1 MRTILIIGATGLL
14 GHALGPHLKS
24 TGKYRVVLHGNSHA
38 SELTADFSQAKHA
51 SYCLSQIDPDVVVN
65 LAALTN
71 VDVCELQVNDAYRI
85 NTAIV
90 ENIVGWI
97 KAVKPACHLIQISTD
112 HLYDAVMLDG
122 KESDRCSNEEIIK
135 LVNVYALSKY
145 AGEIAA
151 RCINSTILRTNFFG
165 KSHLLSRVSFTDWLY
180 LALVKREEIKVFTDV
195 FFSPLSISS
204 LVEMI
209 ELSITKRPIGT
220 FNLGSRFGMSK
231 ATFAFKFA
239 RVLGLDETCL
249 TPIKSAE
256 ATFLKTSRP
265 KDMRMDSS
273 KFELSMG
280 VILPTLTNEI
290 EQVARSYRADA

>member
-14 GHALGPHLKS
+14 GHALGPYLKNL
-24 TGKYRVVLHGNSHA
+24 GKYRVVLHGHTHA
-38 SELTADFSQAKHA
+38 AELTADVSRPKDAMQ
-51 SYCLSQIDPDVVVN
+51 CLSQINPDIVIN

-71 VDVCELQVNDAYRI
+71 VDVCEVQLNDAYRI

-90 ENIVGWI
+90 ENVVSWI
-97 KAVKPACHLIQISTD
+97 KAFKPECHLIQISTD
-112 HLYDAVMLDG
+112 HLYEAVESQG
-122 KESDRCSNEEIIK
+122 AATEQGSKEEVLK

-151 RCINSTILRTNFFG
+151 RGVNSTVLRTNFFG
-165 KSHLLSRVSFTDWLY
+165 KSHVLNRVSFTDWLY
-180 LALVKREEIKVFTDV
+180 GALIKREEIKVFTDV
-195 FFSPLSISS
+195 FFSPLSIAT

-209 ELSITKRPIGT
+209 ELSVTKRPLGT
-220 FNLGSRFGMSK
+220 LNLGSRFGMSK
-231 ATFAFKFA
+231 AAFAFEFA
-239 RVLGLDETCL
+239 RALGLDETCL
-249 TPIKSAE
+249 TPMSSAQ

-280 VILPTLTNEI
+280 VVLPSLANEI
-290 EQVARSYRADA
+290 ENVARSYRAEA